1 MRQHSLLTLQKR
13 AADRSALCHLIACQ
27 RIAEGYLGAALFYQ
41 HEAARMHQRACE
53 LREQMNG
60 PQPPFRILNFRISD
74 CKATA
79 RFFDPCIP
87 PDLFRVVGERG

>member
-13 AADRSALCHLIACQ
+13 AADRSALCHFIAVQ

-53 LREQMNG
+53 LREQML
-60 PQPPFRILNFRISD
+60 PQPIAGLRVLN
-74 CKATA
+74 
-79 RFFDPCIP
+79 
-87 PDLFRVVGERG
+87 VVIDNMAA